1 MGRLD
6 EAGMTHSS
14 EKDFG
19 FISFLFRG
27 LQREAFSLFSSPVF
41 FVCFLPK
48 RYFFPPV
55 MECSCET
62 WLVPH
67 SDYFLFFC
75 FFFLIVSALKM
86 QNSTDKYY
94 LGIIR
99 KRFIILK

>member
-19 FISFLFRG
+19 FLFFSEG
-27 LQREAFSLFSSPVF
+27 LQREAFSLLSPVF

-67 SDYFLFFC
+67 SDYSLFC
-75 FFFLIVSALKM
+75 F
-86 QNSTDKYY
+86 
-94 LGIIR
+94 
-99 KRFIILK
+99 